1 MKITGIDL
9 KKCTACGVCVQECPA
24 NLYSL
29 NGNKRVTYS
38 DPHKWCTGCGHCIA
52 VCAKDAISY
61 DAHEKAL
68 EYPEMNELLLNHAL
82 KLLQTRRSIRRYQ
95 NKDVPNAEIET
106 LFDIMRFAP
115 SGHNAQ
121 PCEYVVIKDKDKK
134 RMLAEATIKSFKS
147 FKLLIKIHKVLKPF
161 VPKAFYEILSDRGTA
176 LGVDELIKQY
186 ESGKDIVFFDA
197 PVLILV
203 HVPNLGGL
211 SYVDPTIAITYG
223 MLAATAMG
231 LGSCWMGFTM
241 MAVQKNKG
249 VLRQLNISKGR
260 FIAGVMT
267 LGYPVH
273 TYHRVPV
280 RNKIKAEWYV

>member
-9 KKCTACGVCVQECPA
+9 KKCTSCGVCVKECVA
-24 NLYSL
+24 GLYSM
-29 NGNKRVTYS
+29 NGNNRVTHS

-52 VCAKDAISY
+52 LCPKDAITY

-68 EYPEMNELLLNHAL
+68 EYPEMNVLSFKDAV
-82 KLLQTRRSIRRYQ
+82 KLLSTRRSIRIYK
-95 NKDVPNAEIET
+95 NKDVPKAEIEK
-106 LFDIMRFAP
+106 LFDIMRLAP

-121 PCEYVVIKDKDKK
+121 PCEYVVIKDKEKR
-134 RMLAEATIKSFKS
+134 RMLADATIKSFKS
-147 FKLLIKIHKVLKPF
+147 FKLLIKIRKILKPF
-161 VPKAFYEILSDRGTA
+161 IPKPFYEILSDRSTA
-176 LGVDELIKQY
+176 LGIDEMISQY
-186 ESGKDIVFFDA
+186 ESGKDIIFYDA

-211 SYVDPTIAITYG
+211 SYVDPTIALTYG
-223 MLAATAMG
+223 MLAAHAMG

-241 MAVQKNKG
+241 MAAEKNKE
-249 VLRQLNISKGR
+249 VLRQLNIPKGR

-273 TYHRVPV
+273 TYHRIPV
-280 RNKIKAEWYV
+280 RNKIKAGWYA